1 MYDIALR
8 HATDFE
14 GFRVAARQ
22 LIAADIAPEQVGWR
36 TDADTVAL
44 FDDPLPAAGAGRE
57 ITVPRAFVELVKNVA
72 LHSDPARFALLYR
85 LLWRLRTEPR
95 LMDLSVD
102 ADVARARTM
111 EKSVGRDIHK
121 MHAFVRFHEVPAL
134 QPKSFITWFEPEH
147 HIVEAAAPFFVRR
160 FPNVCWIILTPRRS
174 ARWNLQEL
182 TFGPGG
188 RRADAPA
195 NDATH
200 ELWREYYA
208 SIFNPARLK
217 VHTMRAH
224 MPKKY
229 WRNLPESVLIPD
241 LIAAARKR
249 TQDMLA
255 KPATEPT
262 LRRPVTDL
270 DNQVRTADSSLD
282 ELRMQAEQCRRCP
295 LWSNATQT
303 VFGEGV
309 QSARVVLVGEQPGDQ
324 EDIAGKPFVGPAGR
338 LLDRALAEAGL
349 DRNSLYVTNAVKHF
363 KFEPRGKRRLH
374 KTPGQLEVAACNQ
387 WLQRELAV
395 IQPDLVV
402 AMGATAARAV
412 FGETLAIQK
421 IRGRV
426 FEQRIAVGNRSA
438 DALVTV
444 HPSFLLRLPEQD
456 SEAEY
461 ERFVEDLST
470 VRSYGGQGGQR
481 EAQRADNCV

>member
-1 MYDIALR
+1 MHDIALG

-14 GFRVAARQ
+14 GFRAAARQ
-22 LIAADIAPEQVGWR
+22 LIAADVAPEEVSWR
-36 TDADTVAL
+36 TEADTIAL
-44 FDDPLPAAGAGRE
+44 FDEPVPAAGAGRE
-57 ITVPRAFVELVKNVA
+57 IKVPRAFVELAQNVA
-72 LHSDPARFALLYR
+72 LHSDPARFALLYK
-85 LLWRLRTEPR
+85 LLWRLCSEPR
-95 LMDLSVD
+95 LLDLSVD
-102 ADVARARTM
+102 ADVARAHAM

-121 MHAFVRFHEVPAL
+121 MHAFVRFHEVATL
-134 QPKSFITWFEPEH
+134 QPKSFIAWFEPEH
-147 HIVEAAAPFFVRR
+147 HIVEAATPFFVRR
-160 FPNVCWIILTPRRS
+160 FPNVCWIILTPQRS
-174 ARWNLQEL
+174 ARWDLQEL

-217 VHTMRAH
+217 VDTMRAH

-229 WRNLPESVLIPD
+229 WRNLPESVLIPG
-241 LIAAARKR
+241 LVAAARKR

-255 KPATEPT
+255 RPATAPP
-262 LRRPVTDL
+262 LRRPVAGQG
-270 DNQVRTADSSLD
+270 NQVRRVDSSLD
-282 ELRMQAEQCRRCP
+282 EIRSQAEQCRRCP

-303 VFGEGV
+303 VFGEGR
-309 QSARVVLVGEQPGDQ
+309 QNARVMLVGEQPGDQ
-324 EDIAGKPFVGPAGR
+324 EDIAGKPFVGPAGQ
-338 LLDRALAEAGL
+338 LLDRALAQAGL

-374 KTPGQLEVAACNQ
+374 KTPGQLEVAACNH
-387 WLQRELAV
+387 WLQRELTV

-412 FGETLAIQK
+412 FGEALPIQNN
-421 IRGRV
+421 RGRV
-426 FEQRIAVGNRSA
+426 FEKRIVVGDRSA

-456 SEAEY
+456 RAAEY
-461 ERFVEDLST
+461 ERFVEDLRS
-470 VRSYGGQGGQR
+470 VRR
-481 EAQRADNCV
+481 